1 MRIAIPVWRKS
12 VSTVFDY
19 TDRLIMIDFEA
30 GQIKGRSKI
39 KFIESTIIKKT
50 ARLRELGVQVL
61 VCGAI
66 SRPLENMITASGIK
80 VIPFVRGTVDEVI
93 NAYFNDCLP
102 DNRFV
107 MPGCCSG
114 ELVGE
119 KRGWRHGG
127 GKRRGQK

>member
-19 TDRLIMIDFEA
+19 TDRLIIIDFEA
-30 GQIKGRSKI
+30 GKIKDRSKI

-80 VIPFVRGTVDEVI
+80 VIPFVRGAVDEVI
-93 NAYFNDCLP
+93 NAYFDDHLP

-107 MPGCCSG
+107 MPGCCPG
-114 ELVGE
+114 EWIGK

-127 GKRRGQK
+127 GKRGGQK

>member
-12 VSTVFDY
+12 VSTVFDSAN
-19 TDRLIMIDFEA
+19 RLIIINFEA
-30 GQIKGRSKI
+30 GRIKDRSKI
-39 KFIESTIIKKT
+39 KFIESTIISKT

-66 SRPLENMITASGIK
+66 SRPLVNMITASGIK

-107 MPGCCSG
+107 MPGCCQG
-114 ELVGE
+114 EWIGK
-119 KRGWRHGG
+119 KRGWRYGG
-127 GKRRGQK
+127 GKRGG